1 MKTLEKKIE
10 MLEEML
16 EDPEKLNRAVYD
28 VIAASDMN
36 NDQQLSRAEFQ
47 KVLQDF
53 GIGSFEA
60 IEDLFTSLDKDE
72 NGFIN
77 FREFRH
83 FFRAQSRIKLQ
94 HLQELKEMKDSQTP
108 TKTKTK
114 TKAASPEAGLKNK
127 LSLKKWKSTRN

>member
-1 MKTLEKKIE
+1 MFSEMKTLEKKIE

-83 FFRAQSRIKLQ
+83 FFRAQSYNVANSDVR
-94 HLQELKEMKDSQTP
+94 
-108 TKTKTK
+108 
-114 TKAASPEAGLKNK
+114 GLKRQDVFK
-127 LSLKKWKSTRN
+127 PAT